1 MMTPRK
7 KHLFPRLA
15 AAAVLLVLAWLPATA
30 APPLPGDVIRDL
42 ESVQRRLQAG
52 EYAKVRHHGLAQAQR
67 LEGGNEADR
76 WARALYLQLAAS
88 AAAGSGDAAAAAG
101 LLAQARDI
109 RGIRRMDSA
118 RVDRWQRQEAGLRLE
133 ARQTRQARDLLG
145 DWLERHAG
153 SAADR
158 WLMARLLAE
167 DEQWRAAASW
177 VERAL
182 ELDAA
187 PGKSHSAL
195 AAAVL
200 QRAGDSKGALAM
212 LEKRLGQAGDE
223 AGEWR
228 RAAAL
233 AQRLGD
239 AGRAAAIWEAGWQ
252 RGALAGSKD
261 LQRRIRLHLAGG
273 TPARAAEL
281 LEQALESGALSDSLE
296 QRRLLA
302 RAWQAARD
310 RERALAAWQ
319 SLAEKSEQADDWLRL
334 GQLAHGWGRWK
345 LARLA
350 FVKAG
355 ALGADEADDWLANLP
370 PEELSG
376 GVDSQPSG
384 AQAGDSS
391 VHTGA

>member
-1 MMTPRK
+1 MMAPRK
-7 KHLFPRLA
+7 KHLLPRLA

-30 APPLPGDVIRDL
+30 APTLPGDAIRDL

-52 EYAKVRHHGLAQAQR
+52 EYAKVRQHGLAQARR
-67 LEGGNEADR
+67 LAGGNDADR

-88 AAAGSGDAAAAAG
+88 AAARSGDAAAAAE

-118 RVDRWQRQEAGLRLE
+118 RVDRWQRQEAGLRLQ
-133 ARQTRQARDLLG
+133 ASQPQQARDLLD

-167 DEQWRAAASW
+167 GEQWRAAAAW

-182 ELDAA
+182 ELDAT
-187 PGKSHSAL
+187 PGESHGAL

-200 QRAGDSKGALAM
+200 QRAGDSRGALAM
-212 LEKRLGQAGDE
+212 IEKRLSQAGDE

-239 AGRAAAIWEAGWQ
+239 AGRAAAIWEAGWR
-252 RGALAGSKD
+252 RGALAGSDD

-281 LEQALESGALSDSLE
+281 LEQALGSGALPDSLE

-302 RAWQAARD
+302 IAWQAARD
-310 RERALAAWQ
+310 RDRALAAWRL
-319 SLAEKSEQADDWLRL
+319 LAERSGRADDWLRL

-350 FVKAG
+350 FEQAG
-355 ALGADEADDWLANLP
+355 ALGADEADGWLANLP

-376 GVDSQPSG
+376 SVDSQTGG